1 MIPSLHPGGPG
12 AFLCPRNVTPRNY
25 AGVRRP
31 LMDDVN
37 RKKALLL
44 LVATAI
50 LWSTGGILIKSVD
63 WNPLAIAG
71 MRSAIAAVMIFLY
84 MGRPRFV
91 WSAAQ
96 IGGALSYAGTVILF
110 VTATKLTTAANAILL
125 QYTGPIWVAIF
136 GASFLG
142 ERTTRTDWLM
152 IGAVLAGMALFF
164 LDSLSAG
171 GMAGNIAAIGAGFA
185 FGWFILFM
193 RKQKDQSTL
202 ETPLLGNIIAA
213 AVGIPFMFGS
223 SPDLTGWAA
232 LAALGVVQLG
242 LSYILF
248 AAAVKHASALD
259 SILVPTIEPLLNPIW
274 VFILLGERPGPWAL
288 VGGAIVL
295 VSVTARSFLTARPGT
310 AAPLPD

>member
-1 MIPSLHPGGPG
+1 MND
-12 AFLCPRNVTPRNY
+12 A
-25 AGVRRP
+25 
-31 LMDDVN
+31 N

-44 LVATAI
+44 LIATAI
-50 LWSTGGILIKSVD
+50 LWSTGGLLIKSVN
-63 WNPLAIAG
+63 WNPLAISG

-96 IGGALSYAGTVILF
+96 IGGAVTYAATVILF
-110 VTATKLTTAANAILL
+110 VAATKLTTAANAILL

-136 GASFLG
+136 GKWFLG
-142 ERTTRTDWLM
+142 EKTTRLDWLM
-152 IGAVLAGMALFF
+152 IGAVLVGMALFF
-164 LDSLSAG
+164 MDKLSSG
-171 GMAGNIAAIGAGFA
+171 GLAGNIVAIASGVA

-193 RKQKDQSTL
+193 RKQKDQSTI

-213 AVGIPFMFGS
+213 AIGIPFMFGS
-223 SPDLTGWAA
+223 TPDLTGWAA
-232 LAALGVVQLG
+232 LVTLGVVQLG

-288 VGGAIVL
+288 IGGAIVL
-295 VSVTARSFLTARPGT
+295 VSVTARSVLMAR
-310 AAPLPD
+310 ADKAVPLPD

>member
-1 MIPSLHPGGPG
+1 MNDP
-12 AFLCPRNVTPRNY
+12 
-25 AGVRRP
+25 
-31 LMDDVN
+31 N

-44 LVATAI
+44 LIATAI
-50 LWSTGGILIKSVD
+50 LWSTGGLLIKSVN

-71 MRSAIAAVMIFLY
+71 MRSAIATVVILLY
-84 MGRPRFV
+84 MGRPRFT

-96 IGGALSYAGTVILF
+96 IGGAVTYAGTVILF

-136 GASFLG
+136 GKWFLG
-142 ERTTRTDWLM
+142 EKTTRTDWLM
-152 IGAVLAGMALFF
+152 IGAVLVGMALFF
-164 LDSLSAG
+164 MDKLSSG
-171 GMAGNIAAIGAGFA
+171 GLAGNIVAIGSGVA

-193 RKQKDQSTL
+193 RKQKDQSTI
-202 ETPLLGNIIAA
+202 ESPLLGNIIAA
-213 AVGIPFMFGS
+213 AIGIPFMFGS
-223 SPDLTGWAA
+223 APDLTGWAA
-232 LAALGVVQLG
+232 LAALGVFQLG

-288 VGGAIVL
+288 AGGAIVL
-295 VSVTARSFLTARPGT
+295 IAVTARSVLMART
-310 AAPLPD
+310 DRAVPLPD

>member
-1 MIPSLHPGGPG
+1 MHD
-12 AFLCPRNVTPRNY
+12 A
-25 AGVRRP
+25 
-31 LMDDVN
+31 N

-44 LVATAI
+44 LVATAV
-50 LWSTGGILIKSVD
+50 LWSSGGLLIKSVN

-71 MRSAIAAVMIFLY
+71 MRSAIAAVMILLF
-84 MGRPRFV
+84 MRRPRFV

-96 IGGALSYAGTVILF
+96 IGGAISYAGTVILF

-136 GASFLG
+136 GARFLG
-142 ERTTRTDWLM
+142 EKTTRTDWLM

-164 LDSLSAG
+164 LDKLSTG
-171 GMAGNIAAIGAGFA
+171 GLAGNLAAIGAGFA

-202 ETPLLGNIIAA
+202 ETPLLGNVIAA
-213 AVGIPFMFGS
+213 VVGIPFMFGS
-223 SPDLTGWAA
+223 APDLTGWAA
-232 LAALGVVQLG
+232 LATLGIFQLG

-248 AAAVKHASALD
+248 SAAVKHASALD

-274 VFILLGERPGPWAL
+274 VFILIGERPGPWAV

-295 VSVTARSFLTARPGT
+295 VAVTARSFVMARSTPSV
-310 AAPLPD
+310 PLPD